1 MGLKQWLVVGCY
13 TPPHRSDNTKEITM
27 SLIHYSDGVDPI
39 LVGDININLY
49 QTEGRECEK
58 DLAEMIEV
66 EGLKD
71 MASHFQTC
79 RERQT

>member
-1 MGLKQWLVVGCY
+1 
-13 TPPHRSDNTKEITM
+13 M

-66 EGLKD
+66 EVLKN
-71 MASHFQTC
+71 MASHFQKCWDRHTWIIV
-79 RERQT
+79 